1 MNVDALIAPLSDA
14 EGAEAGPDLGYSD
27 DRSAIEAPFN
37 EDAAG
42 DEVDEKSWRDSIKLI
57 LKQVEQTR
65 DLWLAIYLMRGGAKV
80 GDLSTVADG
89 GRMLAGL
96 LENLWIPVHP
106 TLDEADFI
114 GRKTP
119 CDSLTR
125 VREFL
130 NPLRRVVI
138 FQHRQ
143 GKVSGED
150 LERFAA
156 QGAGAEGYG
165 AFRAAYEDKDPER
178 AAEIKAGFV
187 TAVEQFDALIDAIKR
202 TDAVLVANAQGATGT
217 NFTALYDTLDSLRAA
232 TAPWAGMAVE
242 AATAQDAGA
251 GAVGGG
257 DGVYGSGGGPALSG
271 RVNSRD
277 DVLRAIDAICEYYQ
291 AREPGHP
298 VPVMM
303 KRARHWVGMDFLAL
317 LDDLVPESMDSAR
330 RLLVSKIDAPPDD
343 NGY

>member
-1 MNVDALIAPLSDA
+1 MNVEALIAPLSDV

-37 EDAAG
+37 QDAAG
-42 DEVDEKSWRDSIKLI
+42 DEVDEKAWRDSIRLI

-65 DLWLAIYLMRGGAKV
+65 DLWLAVYLMRGGAKV
-80 GDLSTVADG
+80 GDLATVADG

-96 LENLWIPVHP
+96 LENLWAPVHP

-130 NPLRRVVI
+130 NPLKRVVI

-143 GKVSGED
+143 GKVTAED
-150 LERFAA
+150 LERFANE
-156 QGAGAEGYG
+156 GAGADGYG
-165 AFRAAYEDKDPER
+165 PFRAAYEDKDPER
-178 AAEIKAGFV
+178 AAEIKADFV
-187 TAVEQFDALIDAIKR
+187 AAVERFDALIDAVKR
-202 TDAVLVANAQGATGT
+202 TDAVLVANADGSTGT
-217 NFTALYDTLDSLRAA
+217 NFTALYETLNALRSA
-232 TAPWAGMAVE
+232 TMPWAGMAAESAPAAE
-242 AATAQDAGA
+242 AEGA
-251 GAVGGG
+251 SAGG
-257 DGVYGSGGGPALSG
+257 DPTFAAGGGGPALPG

-277 DVLRAIDAICEYYQ
+277 DVLRAIDAICDYYK

-303 KRARHWVGMDFLAL
+303 RRARHWVGMDFLQL
-317 LDDLVPESMDSAR
+317 LDDMVPDSMDTAR
-330 RLLVSKIDAPPDD
+330 RLLVSKLDVPVDD
-343 NGY
+343 GY